1 MSKQKESEEQK
12 QKLKEAELLLRCKQA
27 FQDANLFK
35 QATLKA
41 YPIAKIL
48 GEL

>member
-1 MSKQKESEEQK
+1 MTTDKKSEEVK
-12 QKLKEAELLLRCKQA
+12 QKLQEAELLLRCKQA

-35 QATLKA
+35 QGKLETK
-41 YPIAKIL
+41 PIVKLL